1 MSYHLILLRD
11 QANIIGVGENLS
23 YRIPEDLK
31 SFQKIT
37 QTSESNQQNAVIM
50 GRLTWESLPDKSR
63 PLPGRLNVILSR
75 SQEHFSDLRK
85 LECEPESQLLVR
97 SNLPS
102 VITELQLR
110 EDIDQIFIIGGGQIY
125 EQALQLNDIDK
136 IYITQVDFNLSSHLE
151 NTDKIIYGPY
161 LGSHYCPI
169 SSGEPLSS
177 QGKIY
182 SQGNYQSQSLN
193 YRFMIYQNTRKISDQ
208 QRHPEYQYLDLLKH
222 VITTGH
228 RRETRN
234 AFTYSIFGHRME
246 FDLSDHKI
254 PILTTKRVAI
264 KTAIKEL
271 LWFISGDTSNETL
284 QKNGVHIWDGNSS
297 REYLDSLGMT
307 ERKEGDLG
315 PVYGFQWRH
324 SGAKYVDSESDYHGQ
339 GVDQLQQAIEMLKKN
354 PFNRRNIVCAWNPS
368 DLSEM
373 ALPPCH
379 LMFQWYV
386 EDNNRLSLQM
396 YQRSG
401 DSFLGVPFN
410 IASYSML
417 IHMVAWVTGFT
428 PGRFIHIIGDFH
440 AYEEHLEA
448 IQEQLEREPY
458 PFPSVHFKRE
468 IDSIDDF
475 KLEDIEIRDYQCHK
489 TIKAK
494 MVV

>member
-11 QANIIGVGENLS
+11 NANIIGIGNKLA
-23 YRIPEDLK
+23 YRIPEDLR

-37 QTSESNQQNAVIM
+37 QECTTCKQNVVIM
-50 GRLTWESLPDKSR
+50 GRLTWESLPEKCQ
-63 PLPGRLNVILSR
+63 PLPDRLNVILSQ
-75 SQEHFSDLRK
+75 SSENLTNLKKH
-85 LECEPESQLLVR
+85 ESQFVLIR
-97 SNLPS
+97 DNLS
-102 VITELQLR
+102 AVITELQLR
-110 EDIDQIFIIGGGQIY
+110 PDVDQIFIIGGGQIY
-125 EQALQLNDIDK
+125 QQALQLNDIDK
-136 IYITQVDFNLSSHLE
+136 IYVTQVDSNLTSEHFE
-151 NTDKIIYGPY
+151 NNHQIVYGPY
-161 LGSHYCPI
+161 LGSQYSPI
-169 SSGEPLSS
+169 SSGELQTSL
-177 QGKIY
+177 GKVY
-182 SQGNYQSQSLN
+182 CKDHRYDLKSLN
-193 YRFMIYQNTRKISDQ
+193 YRFMIYQNTHKISTQ
-208 QRHPEYQYLDLLKH
+208 RRHPEYQYLDLLRE

-246 FDLSDHKI
+246 FDLDQQII

-264 KTAIKEL
+264 KTALKEL
-271 LWFISGDTSNETL
+271 LWFISGDTSNKTL

-307 ERKEGDLG
+307 SRKEGDLG
-315 PVYGFQWRH
+315 PVYGFQWRY
-324 SGAKYVDSESDYHGQ
+324 SGAKYVDSQTDYCGQ
-339 GVDQLQQAIEMLKKN
+339 GVDQLQQAVEMLKKD
-354 PFNRRNIVCAWNPS
+354 PYNRRNIVCAWNPS
-368 DLSEM
+368 NLLEM

-386 EDNNRLSLQM
+386 EENNRLSLQM

-417 IHMVAWVTGFT
+417 IHMVAWVTGLT

-448 IQEQLEREPY
+448 IREQLEREPY
-458 PFPSVHFKRE
+458 PFPTVHFKRP
-468 IDSIDDF
+468 ISSIDDF

-489 TIKAK
+489 TIKAN

>member
-11 QANIIGVGENLS
+11 NANIIGIDNKLG
-23 YRIPEDLK
+23 YRISEDLQ

-37 QTSESNQQNAVIM
+37 QECSPGKYNGVIM
-50 GRLTWESLPDKSR
+50 GRLTWESLPPQSQ
-63 PLPGRLNVILSR
+63 PLPNRLNVILSQ
-75 SQEHFSDLRK
+75 SSENLSNLKKH
-85 LECEPESQLLVR
+85 ESELILVR
-97 SNLPS
+97 SNLSS

-110 EDIDQIFIIGGGQIY
+110 PDIDQIFIIGGGQIY
-125 EQALQLNDIDK
+125 QQALKINDIDK
-136 IYITQVDFNLSSHLE
+136 IYITQVDSNLANEFDDNE
-151 NTDKIIYGPY
+151 NQIIYGPY
-161 LGSHYCPI
+161 LGSQYSPI
-169 SSGEPLSS
+169 SSGKLQTSS
-177 QGKIY
+177 GKIY
-182 SQGNYQSQSLN
+182 CKNSKYEIKNLN
-193 YRFMIYQNTRKISDQ
+193 YRFMIYQNTQKISSQ
-208 QRHPEYQYLDLLKH
+208 KKHPEYQYLDLLRK

-246 FDLSDHKI
+246 FDLSQQII

-307 ERKEGDLG
+307 TRKEGDLG

-324 SGAKYVDSESDYHGQ
+324 SGAKYVDSQTDYQGQ
-339 GVDQLQQAIEMLKKN
+339 GVDQLQQAVKMLQTD
-354 PFNRRNIVCAWNPS
+354 PHNRRNIVCAWNPS

-386 EDNNRLSLQM
+386 EENNRLSLQM

-401 DSFLGVPFN
+401 DSFLGIPFN

-417 IHMVAWVTGFT
+417 IHMVAWVTGLT

-440 AYEEHLEA
+440 AYEDHLEA

-458 PFPSVHFKRE
+458 PFPTVHFKRP
-468 IDSIDDF
+468 ISSIDDF
-475 KLEDIEIRDYQCHK
+475 KLEDIEIRDYLCHK
-489 TIKAK
+489 TIKAN

>member
-11 QANIIGVGENLS
+11 NANIIGVDNKLG
-23 YRIPEDLK
+23 YRISEDLQ

-37 QTSESNQQNAVIM
+37 QECSPGKHNGVIM
-50 GRLTWESLPDKSR
+50 GRLTWESLPPQSQ
-63 PLPGRLNVILSR
+63 PLPNRLNVILSQ
-75 SQEHFSDLRK
+75 SSDNLVSLK
-85 LECEPESQLLVR
+85 KHESELILVR
-97 SNLPS
+97 SNLSS

-110 EDIDQIFIIGGGQIY
+110 SDIDQIFIIGGGQIY
-125 EQALQLNDIDK
+125 QQALEINDIDK
-136 IYITQVDFNLSSHLE
+136 IYITQVDSNLANEFDNNE
-151 NTDKIIYGPY
+151 NQIIYGPY
-161 LGSHYCPI
+161 LGSQYSPI
-169 SSGEPLSS
+169 SSGKLQTS
-177 QGKIY
+177 QGKVY
-182 SQGNYQSQSLN
+182 CKNSKYESKSLN
-193 YRFMIYQNTRKISDQ
+193 YRFMIYQNTQKISSQ
-208 QRHPEYQYLDLLKH
+208 KKHPEYQYLDLLRK

-246 FDLSDHKI
+246 FDLSQQII

-284 QKNGVHIWDGNSS
+284 QRNGVHIWDGNSS

-307 ERKEGDLG
+307 TRKEGDLG

-324 SGAKYVDSESDYHGQ
+324 SGAKYVDSQTDYQGQ
-339 GVDQLQQAIEMLKKN
+339 GVDQLQQAVKMLQTD
-354 PFNRRNIVCAWNPS
+354 PYNRRNIVCAWNPS

-386 EDNNRLSLQM
+386 EENNRLSLQM

-401 DSFLGVPFN
+401 DSFLGIPFN

-417 IHMVAWVTGFT
+417 IHMVAWVTGLT

-458 PFPSVHFKRE
+458 PFPTVHFKRP
-468 IDSIDDF
+468 ISSIDDF
-475 KLEDIEIRDYQCHK
+475 KLEDIEIRDYLCHK
-489 TIKAK
+489 TIKAN

>member
-11 QANIIGVGENLS
+11 NANIIGIDDKLA
-23 YRIPEDLK
+23 YRIPEDLQ

-37 QTSESNQQNAVIM
+37 QECTSGKQNAVIM
-50 GRLTWESLPDKSR
+50 GRLTWESLPEKSQ

-75 SQEHFSDLRK
+75 TSENLTDLK
-85 LECEPESQLLVR
+85 KHESQSILVR
-97 SNLPS
+97 NNLSS
-102 VITELQLR
+102 VIIELQLR
-110 EDIDQIFIIGGGQIY
+110 SNIEQIFIIGGGQIY
-125 EQALQLNDIDK
+125 QQALQLNDIDK
-136 IYITQVDFNLSSHLE
+136 IYITQVESNLTSEHCE
-151 NTDKIIYGPY
+151 NNHQIIYGPY
-161 LGSHYCPI
+161 LGSQYSPI
-169 SSGEPLSS
+169 SSGQIKTS

-182 SQGNYQSQSLN
+182 CKNNKYESTFLN
-193 YRFMIYQNTRKISDQ
+193 YRFMIFQNTLKISSQ
-208 QRHPEYQYLDLLKH
+208 KKHPEYQYLDLLKE
-222 VITTGH
+222 VITKGH

-246 FDLSDHKI
+246 FDLSQQII

-307 ERKEGDLG
+307 ARKEGDLG

-324 SGAKYVDSESDYHGQ
+324 SGAKYVDFQSDYRGQ
-339 GVDQLQQAIEMLKKN
+339 GVDQLQQAVDMLKEN
-354 PFNRRNIVCAWNPS
+354 PFSRRNIVCAWNPS

-386 EDNNRLSLQM
+386 EENNRLSLQM

-417 IHMVAWVTGFT
+417 IHMVAWVTGLT

-458 PFPSVHFKRE
+458 PFPTVHFKRP
-468 IDSIDDF
+468 ISNINDF
-475 KLEDIEIRDYQCHK
+475 NLEDIEIKDYQCHK

>member
-11 QANIIGVGENLS
+11 NANIIGIGPKLA
-23 YRIPEDLK
+23 YRIPEDLL

-37 QTSESNQQNAVIM
+37 QESVIDKQNAVIM
-50 GRLTWESLPDKSR
+50 GRLTWESLPTKSQ
-63 PLPGRLNVILSR
+63 PLPGRLNVILSQ
-75 SQEHFSDLRK
+75 SSENLANLK
-85 LECEPESQLLVR
+85 KNESESMLVR
-97 SNLPS
+97 NNLSS

-110 EDIDQIFIIGGGQIY
+110 SDVDQIFIIGGGQIY
-125 EQALQLNDIDK
+125 QQALQLNDIDK
-136 IYITQVDFNLSSHLE
+136 IYITQVESNLTNEHCQ
-151 NTDKIIYGPY
+151 NNHQIIYGPY
-161 LGSHYCPI
+161 LGSQYSLI
-169 SSGEPLSS
+169 SSGQIQTSL
-177 QGKIY
+177 GKIY
-182 SQGNYQSQSLN
+182 CKDHKYESKNLK
-193 YRFMIYQNTRKISDQ
+193 YRFMIYQNTYQISTQ
-208 QRHPEYQYLDLLKH
+208 KKHPEYQYLELLKE
-222 VITTGH
+222 VITKGQ

-246 FDLSDHKI
+246 FDLGQQII

-307 ERKEGDLG
+307 SRKEGDLG

-324 SGAKYVDSESDYHGQ
+324 SGAKYVNSQSDYQGQ
-339 GVDQLQQAIEMLKKN
+339 GVDQLQQAIEMLKKD
-354 PFNRRNIVCAWNPS
+354 PHNRRNIVCAWNPS

-386 EDNNRLSLQM
+386 EENNRLSLQM

-417 IHMVAWVTGFT
+417 IHMVAWVTGLT

-440 AYEEHLEA
+440 AYEEHLDA
-448 IQEQLEREPY
+448 IQEQLERKPY
-458 PFPSVHFKRE
+458 PFPRVHFKRP
-468 IDSIDDF
+468 ISNIDDF
-475 KLEDIEIRDYQCHK
+475 QLEDIEIKDYQCHK